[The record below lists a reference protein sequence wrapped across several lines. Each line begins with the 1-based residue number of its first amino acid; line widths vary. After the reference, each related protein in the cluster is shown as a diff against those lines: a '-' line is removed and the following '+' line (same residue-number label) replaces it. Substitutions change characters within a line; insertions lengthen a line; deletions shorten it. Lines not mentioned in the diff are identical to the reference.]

1 MMPLAILG
9 STGSIGRQTLEVVA
23 AQGGERFRVAALAS
37 GRASDAF
44 AAQLAAWPDARA
56 WCAAGRPPG
65 LKDRRWAAGGLEE
78 LATLDEVELVVV
90 ATTGMAALPAV
101 LAALRSGRRVAL
113 ANKETLVTGGHLVA
127 AALDELG
134 GDPLD
139 RLRPIDSEH
148 SAIWQCLVGERID
161 DVARLVLTASG
172 GPFRGR
178 APETLREV
186 TPQEALAHPTWRMG
200 PKITIDSATLVNKAF
215 EVIEAKWL
223 YRLPYSK
230 IDAVI
235 HPQSVVHSL
244 VEFVDG
250 SYKAQLGL
258 PDMRLPIQYALTYP
272 ERLASPARASMP
284 GEWGTLEFA
293 PLDEAAYPAYR
304 AVRRAAEAGGNR
316 GAVLN
321 AADEVA
327 VAAFL
332 GGRIGFGA
340 IGETVER
347 AVARWGTDVEP
358 SLDQITRLDAQVR
371 EALEAELTTRSGT

>member
-1 MMPLAILG
+1 MTGVAVLG
-9 STGSIGRQTLEVVA
+9 STGSIGRQTLEVIA
-23 AQGGERFRVAALAS
+23 GLGDPFEILGLAS

-44 AAQLAAWPDARA
+44 AAQLAAHAGARYWTA
-56 WCAAGRPPG
+56 DGRRRDG
-65 LKDRRWAAGGLEE
+65 TRWADGGLEE
-78 LATLDEVELVVV
+78 LATLPGVELVVV

-101 LAALRSGRRVAL
+101 LAALRGGRRVAL

-127 AALDELG
+127 AVLDQLG

-148 SAIWQCLVGERID
+148 SAIWQCLVGERIEQ
-161 DVARLVLTASG
+161 VHRLVLTASG

-178 APETLREV
+178 PPGTLDGV
-186 TPQEALAHPTWRMG
+186 TPEEALAHPTWRMG

-235 HPQSVVHSL
+235 HPESVVHSL

-258 PDMRLPIQYALTYP
+258 PDMRLPIQYALTHP
-272 ERLASPARASMP
+272 SRLPSPAARSSPAAWETLSFASLEP
-284 GEWGTLEFA
+284 G
-293 PLDEAAYPAYR
+293 AYPAYDT
-304 AVRRAAEAGGNR
+304 VRAAADAGGNR
-316 GAVLN
+316 GTILN

-332 GGRIGFGA
+332 EGRIGLPAIAGTIAGAVDRWGDDREPGLDGIAALDAEVRAALGGA
-340 IGETVER
+340 I
-347 AVARWGTDVEP
+347 A
-358 SLDQITRLDAQVR
+358 
-371 EALEAELTTRSGT
+371 

>member
-1 MMPLAILG
+1 MTGLAVLG
-9 STGSIGRQTLEVVA
+9 STGSIGRQTLEVVESLGPA
-23 AQGGERFRVAALAS
+23 IRVLALAA
-37 GRASDAF
+37 GRASDTF
-44 AAQLAAWPDARA
+44 DAQLAAHPGARA
-56 WCAAGRPPG
+56 WCALGRNEAVPAGWV
-65 LKDRRWAAGGLEE
+65 DGGLEE
-78 LATLDEVELVVV
+78 LATLDGVDLVVV

-127 AALDELG
+127 GVLDELG
-134 GDPLD
+134 GDPLE

-161 DVARLVLTASG
+161 EVERLVLTASG

-178 APETLREV
+178 PPETLGGV
-186 TPQEALAHPTWRMG
+186 TADQALAHPTWRMG

-215 EVIEAKWL
+215 EVIEARWL

-235 HPQSVVHSL
+235 HPQSVVHSF

-272 ERLASPARASMP
+272 SRLPSPARRSVPDAW
-284 GEWGTLEFA
+284 E
-293 PLDEAAYPAYR
+293 PLTFEPLRAGAFPAYDV
-304 AVRRAAEAGGNR
+304 VRSAADAGGNR
-316 GAVLN
+316 GTILN

-327 VAAFL
+327 VGAFL
-332 GGRIGFGA
+332 DGSIAFPA
-340 IGETVER
+340 IADTITAAVER
-347 AVARWGTDVEP
+347 WGDDHEP
-358 SLDQITRLDAQVR
+358 DLDEIETLDAEVR
-371 EALEAELTTRSGT
+371 ATLAEELH